1 MNNIDTKFILY
12 IVAILLIIATIYIL
26 YKLLLSF
33 SRTKRI
39 ELFSIDNKEDFSL
52 EQSIY
57 KTINNISK
65 ILKQLIVFNPI
76 ANTYE
81 KYINK
86 NSKIKEG
93 MDIFTIKLL
102 ITLLFIIIYI
112 FSIGINKQD
121 FNTII
126 MLVFMIIGFISPDI
140 YYQIKHKIHKET
152 IDDQILRVIII
163 MNNCFKANKS
173 MEQAINDVIERL
185 NGPIE
190 LEFRKVLY
198 DTKIGFTP
206 SEAMMRMY
214 QRTNI
219 ETIRTISLELALINK
234 SGANIINIFEQ
245 LEKDIIEDRKLK
257 LELNNIRKVNSFFYL
272 IFMILPIIIFIVL
285 IITNTE
291 YLKLF
296 STKYGSLL
304 AIAEVI
310 IYSMYLYIIAK
321 MIRRRY

>member
-1 MNNIDTKFILY
+1 
-12 IVAILLIIATIYIL
+12 
-26 YKLLLSF
+26 
-33 SRTKRI
+33 
-39 ELFSIDNKEDFSL
+39 
-52 EQSIY
+52 
-57 KTINNISK
+57 
-65 ILKQLIVFNPI
+65 
-76 ANTYE
+76 
-81 KYINK
+81 
-86 NSKIKEG
+86 

-245 LEKDIIEDRKLK
+245 LEKDIIEERKLK

-272 IFMILPIIIFIVL
+272 IFMILPIII
-285 IITNTE
+285 ITNTE

-310 IYSMYLYIIAK
+310 IYSIYLYIIAK